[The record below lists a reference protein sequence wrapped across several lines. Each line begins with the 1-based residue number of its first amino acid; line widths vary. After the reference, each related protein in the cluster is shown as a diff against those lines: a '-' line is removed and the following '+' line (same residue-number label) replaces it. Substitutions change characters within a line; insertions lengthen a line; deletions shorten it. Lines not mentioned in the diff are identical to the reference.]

1 METPQQ
7 RIQLVVDE
15 ICECSVFIMDCI
27 KELEKVESSGLLNM
41 IQEYKEKL
49 NVTNPTNSTQPTGA
63 FNGQYQCGRKFI
75 SKLCEYQKYI
85 GNYYKLNEN
94 IK

>member
-41 IQEYKEKL
+41 IQ
-49 NVTNPTNSTQPTGA
+49 
-63 FNGQYQCGRKFI
+63 
-75 SKLCEYQKYI
+75 
-85 GNYYKLNEN
+85 
-94 IK
+94 

>member
-1 METPQQ
+1 
-7 RIQLVVDE
+7 
-15 ICECSVFIMDCI
+15 MDCI

-49 NVTNPTNSTQPTGA
+49 NVSNPTSTSQSTGVNPG
-63 FNGQYQCGRKFI
+63 NGQYHCGRKLI
-75 SKLCEYQKYI
+75 SKLYEYQKYI
-85 GNYYKLNEN
+85 SNYYKLNEN